1 MARTIRLLLTCTIA
15 LLVALAASAGAQA
28 QATNQLNLCHAGSV
42 SGVFTAAANQFKS
55 QYPNVAIKDSAG
67 GSLALL
73 RQAANGITPCDIYA
87 SADYTNIDLLL
98 KPAGLADYNIIFAQ
112 GRMVLAY
119 LASDPSTAGIAAPG
133 KFDPP
138 GTIPEAAPNWYKILL
153 APGVRIGGGHPF
165 LDPGA
170 YRSHLIFQLAQTYYK
185 VPDLYDSLLEHYLV
199 MAGAGA
205 AHTPGSPAPFAL
217 GKQYNFQLG
226 YEHGAQ
232 AAAKKNP
239 DYRYVYLPD
248 SVDLSNSAKNGYYSQ
263 AVIVVPG
270 LGLPGTA
277 QSVTIPATRV
287 AWGVTILNKTPNRE
301 NAIKFLQILL
311 GSTGKDVP
319 WQPTVQHQLLP
330 PRSAQRT
337 IASFPLLLQPLVKS
351 AE

>member
-1 MARTIRLLLTCTIA
+1 
-15 LLVALAASAGAQA
+15 
-28 QATNQLNLCHAGSV
+28 
-42 SGVFTAAANQFKS
+42 
-55 QYPNVAIKDSAG
+55 
-67 GSLALL
+67 
-73 RQAANGITPCDIYA
+73 
-87 SADYTNIDLLL
+87 
-98 KPAGLADYNIIFAQ
+98 
-112 GRMVLAY
+112 
-119 LASDPSTAGIAAPG
+119 
-133 KFDPP
+133 
-138 GTIPEAAPNWYKILL
+138 
-153 APGVRIGGGHPF
+153 
-165 LDPGA
+165 
-170 YRSHLIFQLAQTYYK
+170 

-311 GSTGKDVP
+311 GSTGKDALAANG
-319 WQPTVQHQLLP
+319 PTPITPASVSAKDYRKLP
-330 PRSAQRT
+330 
-337 IASFPLLLQPLVKS
+337 ASLQPLVKS
-351 AE
+351 TE